1 MMIYLK
7 NLAVGVF
14 LVVFGIYTIIDV
26 NRNPDSQLKGVTIG
40 RYMSG
45 FGSIILGILLT
56 FGMIHI
62 FNS

>member
-14 LVVFGIYTIIDV
+14 LIIFGIYTIIDV
-26 NRNPDSQLKGVTIG
+26 NKNPDSQLKGVTIG

-45 FGSIILGILLT
+45 FGSIILGVLLT
-56 FGMIHI
+56 VGMVHI
-62 FNS
+62 FSS